1 MVNNLINLSDAG
13 FKFITQPS
21 FDSFHAIPYRDS
33 GGLWTVG
40 YGQRISA
47 ADAVKYKDGI
57 TEEFGKKLFDSYISG
72 LTKKLSDCPL
82 HGLFQYQHDAIIS
95 LSYNLGFEGFI
106 NSEIYKQLI
115 IRNGNLSDWLL
126 YVYDAQR
133 HKDQGLV
140 LRREKELRLFVFG
153 LYT

>member
-82 HGLFQYQHDAIIS
+82 HGLFQYQHDAIIAF
-95 LSYNLGFEGFI
+95 SYNIGFEAFI
-106 NSEIYKQLI
+106 MSTPYRQIMT
-115 IRNGNLSDWLL
+115 RNGDLTTWLD
-126 YVYDAQR
+126 YVYDATHHR
-133 HKDQGLV
+133 DEGLV
-140 LRREKELRLFVFG
+140 LRREKELKLFVFG
-153 LYT
+153 LY